1 MWREEG
7 REWESWKRSRRGETK
22 TGEQG
27 LDMGGLR
34 ESPRAVRALGRGGC
48 PQHGKMERREEE
60 KRGRCC
66 EGGGG
71 GGRRREE
78 KDSNQ
83 HRSSSARGSLQV
95 DKASGSSCIMV
106 MVMVMMGSS

>member
-7 REWESWKRSRRGETK
+7 REWEGWKKSRRGETK

-71 GGRRREE
+71 GRRREE
-78 KDSNQ
+78 KDCNQ
-83 HRSSSARGSLQV
+83 HRSSSARGSVQV
-95 DKASGSSCIMV
+95 DIASGCSCIMV
-106 MVMVMMGSS
+106 MVIRGCS

>member
-7 REWESWKRSRRGETK
+7 REREGWKRSRRGETK

-34 ESPRAVRALGRGGC
+34 ESPRALRALGRGGC

>member
-7 REWESWKRSRRGETK
+7 REWEGWKRSRRGETG

-66 EGGGG
+66 EGAGGG
-71 GGRRREE
+71 GGGGGGSGRSREE
-78 KDSNQ
+78 KDSSQ

-95 DKASGSSCIMV
+95 DRAAPAS
-106 MVMVMMGSS
+106 

>member
-7 REWESWKRSRRGETK
+7 REWEGWKRSRRTG

-60 KRGRCC
+60 KRRRCC
-66 EGGGG
+66 EGADGQSGGGG

-78 KDSNQ
+78 KDSSQ
-83 HRSSSARGSLQV
+83 HRSSSARGSVQV
-95 DKASGSSCIMV
+95 DTWTGHRAAPAS
-106 MVMVMMGSS
+106 

>member
-7 REWESWKRSRRGETK
+7 REWEGWKRSRRGETK

-66 EGGGG
+66 EGAVTRLRRSCERGCGRAAGGW
-71 GGRRREE
+71 
-78 KDSNQ
+78 
-83 HRSSSARGSLQV
+83 RGVLERLQR
-95 DKASGSSCIMV
+95 G
-106 MVMVMMGSS
+106 